1 MKIGNLTLEGDVFLA
16 PMAGITHPVFRWMVR
31 DVGGAPGA
39 TEMVSAEGLV
49 RDAERVRKYI
59 RPFPGEKPFTVQ
71 LFGADPEAVAEAAR
85 MAVGHGAD
93 IIDLN
98 AGCPVRKVVKAGAGA
113 ALMKEP
119 GRLALI
125 LRRTRDAV
133 PVPLTLKIRSGW
145 HDITAPAVAKM
156 AEDMG
161 VDAVSVHARTAVQG
175 FAGRA
180 DWTVI
185 AGVKEAIRIP
195 VIGNGD
201 VRAAEDA
208 VRMVGETG
216 CDGVMIGR
224 GSLGNPWLF
233 RSVQDFLG
241 GRACGVSPS
250 LDERKRVICL
260 HLERNVAFFGERDGV
275 KDFYRH
281 LAWYTKGM
289 RDCASL
295 RKQVLGL
302 ASHEAVKDAIS
313 RYFSSLQQT

>member
-1 MKIGNLTLEGDVFLA
+1 MKIGNLTLESDVFLA

-31 DVGGAPGA
+31 DVGGAPGP

-49 RDAERVRKYI
+49 RNAERARKYLL
-59 RPFPGEKPFTVQ
+59 PFPGEKPFTVQ
-71 LFGADPEAVAEAAR
+71 LFGANPEAIAEAAR
-85 MAVGHGAD
+85 IAVGHGAD

-145 HDITAPAVAKM
+145 HDITAPAVAQA

-161 VDAVSVHARTAVQG
+161 ADAVFVHARTVVQG
-175 FAGRA
+175 FSGSA
-180 DWTVI
+180 DWTVL
-185 AGVKEAIRIP
+185 ARVKEAVRVP

-201 VRAAEDA
+201 VRTAEDA
-208 VRMVGETG
+208 VRMVGETR

-250 LDERKRVICL
+250 LDEKKRVVCL

-302 ASHEAVKDAIS
+302 TSHEALKDAIC